1 MSTFRTALRVVA
13 GHPIYLAVYVVFLS
27 LMGVFVVGDM
37 GAATAGEKGGY
48 AAYEARVAVVD
59 RDGTALSNA
68 LAAWVSDAFEL
79 VDVADEP
86 LALQDAVATGQADCL
101 VVLPGG
107 FERELLEAAR
117 AGDEVPALEVAY
129 GQDVQAGALAAQ
141 AASRWVSLA
150 AAAAALEPQA
160 SASEVADLAL
170 VAAAERAEV
179 DVRES
184 EGALGGADRLA
195 TYLNFSTYSVMSSI
209 VVVAGVSLAAFQRPE
224 LRRRTAAGP
233 VSPAC
238 LSAGQV
244 AACLVLV
251 VAVWAWT
258 CAVALASCGGALA
271 GTDPAL
277 VACALAS
284 VLPFAL
290 VPLALAFLLAQL
302 GLSEDAVNACG
313 NIGAMV
319 LSFLGGA
326 WVPLSMLPE
335 AVQAAARLS
344 PSYWVSQAVA
354 SALHARELTPELVAE
369 LVTCLGI
376 VLLFAVTLFA
386 VGLSLGRA
394 RRRAAG
400 AA

>member
-13 GHPIYLAVYVVFLS
+13 GHPIYLVLYVVFLS

-37 GAATAGEKGGY
+37 GTATAGEKDGY

-59 RDGTALSNA
+59 RDGTALSCA
-68 LAAWVSDAFEL
+68 LAAWAGDAFE
-79 VDVADEP
+79 VVEVADEP

-101 VVLPGG
+101 VVLPEG
-107 FERELLEAAR
+107 FERELLDAAR
-117 AGDEVPALEVAY
+117 AGGEVPALEVAY

-179 DVRES
+179 SVRES

-195 TYLNFSTYSVMSSI
+195 TYLNFSTYSVRSSI

-233 VSPAC
+233 VSPAR

-244 AACLVLV
+244 VACLVLA

-258 CAVALASCGGALA
+258 CAVALASSAGALA

-277 VACALAS
+277 VACALGS

-354 SALHARELTPELVAE
+354 SALHAEALTPELAAE
-369 LVTCLGI
+369 LGTNLGI

>member
-68 LAAWVSDAFEL
+68 LTAWVSDAFEL

-86 LALQDAVATGQADCL
+86 LALQDGVATGQVDCL
-101 VVLPGG
+101 VLLPEG

-150 AAAAALEPQA
+150 AGAAALEPAASATEVAHLAQA
-160 SASEVADLAL
+160 S
-170 VAAAERAEV
+170 AAERAEV

-233 VSPAC
+233 VSPAR

-244 AACLVLV
+244 VACLVLA

-258 CAVALASCGGALA
+258 CAVALASSAGALA

-277 VACALAS
+277 VACALGS

-290 VPLALAFLLAQL
+290 VPLALAFLIAQL

>member
-68 LAAWVSDAFEL
+68 LTAWVSDAFEL

-86 LALQDAVATGQADCL
+86 LALQDGVATGQVDCL
-101 VVLPGG
+101 VLLPEG

-179 DVRES
+179 GVRES

-233 VSPAC
+233 VSPAR

-244 AACLVLV
+244 VACLVLA

-258 CAVALASCGGALA
+258 CAVALASSAGALA

-277 VACALAS
+277 VACALGS

-326 WVPLSMLPE
+326 WVPLSMGEPGGR
-335 AVQAAARLS
+335 VGAAR
-344 PSYWVSQAVA
+344 PRAHARACRRAGNVPGDR
-354 SALHARELTPELVAE
+354 SALCGDALCRGALARSRPP
-369 LVTCLGI
+369 
-376 VLLFAVTLFA
+376 
-386 VGLSLGRA
+386 S
-394 RRRAAG
+394 RRRRGVSDATRVAVRPRC
-400 AA
+400 

>member
-13 GHPIYLAVYVVFLS
+13 GHPIYLALYVVFLS

-37 GAATAGEKGGY
+37 GTATAGEKDGY

-59 RDGTALSNA
+59 RDGTALSGA
-68 LAAWVSDAFEL
+68 LAAWAGDAFEL

-86 LALQDAVATGQADCL
+86 LALQDSVATGQADCL
-101 VVLPGG
+101 VVLPEG
-107 FERELLEAAR
+107 FERELLDAAR
-117 AGDEVPALEVAY
+117 AGDEVPVLEVAY

-170 VAAAERAEV
+170 VAAEERAEV

-184 EGALGGADRLA
+184 EGALGGADRLV

-233 VSPAC
+233 VSPAR
-238 LSAGQV
+238 LSVGQV

-277 VACALAS
+277 VACALGS

-313 NIGAMV
+313 NIGAMM

-344 PSYWVSQAVA
+344 PSYWVSRAA
-354 SALHARELTPELVAE
+354 ESALHAHAITPELAAE
-369 LVTCLGI
+369 LGTNLGI

-386 VGLSLGRA
+386 VGLALGRA
-394 RRRAAG
+394 RRRVAG

>member
-68 LAAWVSDAFEL
+68 LTAWVSDAFEL

-86 LALQDAVATGQADCL
+86 LALQDGVATGQVDCL
-101 VVLPGG
+101 VLLPEG

-150 AAAAALEPQA
+150 AGAAALEPAASATEVAHLAQA
-160 SASEVADLAL
+160 S
-170 VAAAERAEV
+170 AAERAEV

-251 VAVWAWT
+251 VAVWAWA

-277 VACALAS
+277 VACALGS

-302 GLSEDAVNACG
+302 GLREDAVNACG
-313 NIGAMV
+313 NIGATM

-326 WVPLSMLPE
+326 WVPLSMLPDV
-335 AVQAAARLS
+335 VQMAARLS

-354 SALHARELTPELVAE
+354 TALHAEALTPELAAE
-369 LVTCLGI
+369 LGTNLGI

-386 VGLSLGRA
+386 VGLALGRA
-394 RRRAAG
+394 RRRVAG

>member
-13 GHPIYLAVYVVFLS
+13 GHPIYLALYVVFLS

-37 GAATAGEKGGY
+37 GTATAGEKDGY

-59 RDGTALSNA
+59 RDGTALSGA
-68 LAAWVSDAFEL
+68 LAAWAGDAFEL

-86 LALQDAVATGQADCL
+86 LALQDSVATGQADCL
-101 VVLPGG
+101 VVLPEG
-107 FERELLEAAR
+107 FERELLDAAR
-117 AGDEVPALEVAY
+117 AGDEVPVLEVAY

-170 VAAAERAEV
+170 VAAEERAEV
-179 DVRES
+179 GVRES
-184 EGALGGADRLA
+184 EGALGGADRLV

-277 VACALAS
+277 VVCALGS

-313 NIGAMV
+313 NIGAMM

-344 PSYWVSQAVA
+344 PSYWVSRAA
-354 SALHARELTPELVAE
+354 ESALHAHAITPELAAE
-369 LVTCLGI
+369 LGTSLGI

-386 VGLSLGRA
+386 VGLALGRA
-394 RRRAAG
+394 RRRVAG

>member
-13 GHPIYLAVYVVFLS
+13 GHPIYLALYVVFLS

-37 GAATAGEKGGY
+37 GVATSGEKGGY

-59 RDGTALSNA
+59 RDGTALSDA
-68 LAAWVSDAFEL
+68 LVAWVSDAFEL

-86 LALQDAVATGQADCL
+86 LALQDGVATGQVDCL
-101 VVLPGG
+101 VVLPEG
-107 FERELLEAAR
+107 FERELLEAAH

-129 GQDVQAGALAAQ
+129 GQDVQAGA
-141 AASRWVSLA
+141 
-150 AAAAALEPQA
+150 
-160 SASEVADLAL
+160 
-170 VAAAERAEV
+170 
-179 DVRES
+179 
-184 EGALGGADRLA
+184 
-195 TYLNFSTYSVMSSI
+195 
-209 VVVAGVSLAAFQRPE
+209 LAAFQRPE

-258 CAVALASCGGALA
+258 CAVALASCRGALA

-277 VACALAS
+277 VACALGS

-313 NIGAMV
+313 NIGAMM

-326 WVPLSMLPE
+326 WVPLSMLPDV
-335 AVQAAARLS
+335 VQMAARLS

-354 SALHARELTPELVAE
+354 TVLHAEALTPELAAE
-369 LVTCLGI
+369 LGTNLGI

-386 VGLSLGRA
+386 VGLALGRA
-394 RRRAAG
+394 RRRVAG

>member
-13 GHPIYLAVYVVFLS
+13 GHPIYLVLYVVFLS

-37 GAATAGEKGGY
+37 GTATAGEKDGY

-59 RDGTALSNA
+59 RDGTALSCA
-68 LAAWVSDAFEL
+68 LAAWAGDAFE
-79 VDVADEP
+79 VVEVADEP

-101 VVLPGG
+101 VVLPEG
-107 FERELLEAAR
+107 FERELLDAAR
-117 AGDEVPALEVAY
+117 AGGEVPALEVAY

-170 VAAAERAEV
+170 VVAAERAEV
-179 DVRES
+179 SVRES

-233 VSPAC
+233 VSPAR

-244 AACLVLV
+244 VACLVLA

-258 CAVALASCGGALA
+258 CAVALASSAGALA

-277 VACALAS
+277 VACALGS

>member
-13 GHPIYLAVYVVFLS
+13 GHPIYLALYVVFLS

-37 GAATAGEKGGY
+37 GTATAGEKDGY

-59 RDGTALSNA
+59 RDGTALSGA
-68 LAAWVSDAFEL
+68 LAAWAGDAFEL

-101 VVLPGG
+101 VVLPEG
-107 FERELLEAAR
+107 FERELLDAAR
-117 AGDEVPALEVAY
+117 AGDEVPVLEVAY

-170 VAAAERAEV
+170 VATAERAEV
-179 DVRES
+179 GVRES
-184 EGALGGADRLA
+184 EGALGGADRLV

-233 VSPAC
+233 VSPAR
-238 LSAGQV
+238 LSVGQV
-244 AACLVLV
+244 AACLVLA

-258 CAVALASCGGALA
+258 CAVALASCAGALV
-271 GTDPAL
+271 GTDPVL
-277 VACALAS
+277 VACALGS
-284 VLPFAL
+284 VLSFAL

-313 NIGAMV
+313 NIGAMM

-326 WVPLSMLPE
+326 WVPLSMLPDV
-335 AVQAAARLS
+335 VQMVARLS
-344 PSYWVSQAVA
+344 PSYWVSRAA
-354 SALHARELTPELVAE
+354 ESALHAEVLTPELAAE
-369 LVTCLGI
+369 LGTNLGI

-386 VGLSLGRA
+386 VGLALGRA
-394 RRRAAG
+394 RRRVAG

>member
-13 GHPIYLAVYVVFLS
+13 GHPIYLALYVVFLS
-27 LMGVFVVGDM
+27 VMGVFVVGDM
-37 GAATAGEKGGY
+37 GVATSGEKDAY

-59 RDGTALSNA
+59 RDGTALSGA
-68 LAAWVSDAFEL
+68 LAAWAGGDFEL

-86 LALQDAVATGQADCL
+86 LALQDSVAKGQVDCL
-101 VVLPGG
+101 VVLPEG
-107 FERELLEAAR
+107 FERELLDAAR

-150 AAAAALEPQA
+150 AAAAALESQA
-160 SASEVADLAL
+160 SASEVADLAQ
-170 VAAAERAEV
+170 ASAEHRAEV
-179 DVRES
+179 GVRES
-184 EGALGGADRLA
+184 EGALGAADRLA

-233 VSPAC
+233 VSPAH

-244 AACLVLV
+244 AACLVLA

-258 CAVALASCGGALA
+258 CAVALASCAGALA

-277 VACALAS
+277 VACALGS

-302 GLSEDAVNACG
+302 GLGEDAVNACG

-354 SALHARELTPELVAE
+354 SALHAEALTPELAAE
-369 LVTCLGI
+369 LGTNLGI

-386 VGLSLGRA
+386 VGLALGRA
-394 RRRAAG
+394 RRRVAG

>member
-13 GHPIYLAVYVVFLS
+13 GHPIYLALYVAFLS
-27 LMGVFVVGDM
+27 LMGVLVVGDM
-37 GAATAGEKGGY
+37 GVATAGEKDGY

-59 RDGTALSNA
+59 RDGTALSGA
-68 LAAWVSDAFEL
+68 LAAWAGEAFEL
-79 VDVADEP
+79 VEVADEP
-86 LALQDAVATGQADCL
+86 LALQDAVATGRVDCL
-101 VVLPGG
+101 VVLPEG
-107 FERELLEAAR
+107 FERELLAAAR
-117 AGDEVPALEVAY
+117 SGDEVPALEVAY

-141 AASRWVSLA
+141 ATSRWVSLA
-150 AAAAALEPQA
+150 ASAAALEPRA
-160 SASEVADLAL
+160 SAAEVADLAQTG
-170 VAAAERAEV
+170 AAERAEV
-179 DVRES
+179 AVHES

-209 VVVAGVSLAAFQRPE
+209 VVVAGVSLSAFQQPE
-224 LRRRTAAGP
+224 RRRRLAAGP
-233 VSPAC
+233 VSPAR

-244 AACLVLV
+244 AACLVLAV
-251 VAVWAWT
+251 GVWAWT
-258 CAVALASCGGALA
+258 CAVALAACGGALA

-277 VACALAS
+277 VACALGS

-326 WVPLSMLPE
+326 WVPLSMLPD

-344 PSYWVSQAVA
+344 PSYWVSQAVS
-354 SALHARELTPELVAE
+354 SALHAETLTPDLAAE
-369 LVTCLGI
+369 LGTCLGI

-386 VGLSLGRA
+386 LGLALGRA

>member
-68 LAAWVSDAFEL
+68 LTAWVSDAFEL

-86 LALQDAVATGQADCL
+86 LALQDGVATGQVDCL
-101 VVLPGG
+101 VLLPEG

-179 DVRES
+179 GVRES

-233 VSPAC
+233 VSPAR

-244 AACLVLV
+244 VACLVLA

-258 CAVALASCGGALA
+258 CAVALASSAGALA

-277 VACALAS
+277 VACALGS

-326 WVPLSMLPE
+326 WVPLSMLPD

-354 SALHARELTPELVAE
+354 SALHARELTPELAAE

>member
-13 GHPIYLAVYVVFLS
+13 GHPIYLAIYVVFLS

-37 GAATAGEKGGY
+37 GTATAGEKDGY

-59 RDGTALSNA
+59 RDGTALSGA
-68 LAAWVSDAFEL
+68 LAAWAGDAFEL

-86 LALQDAVATGQADCL
+86 LALQDGVATGQADCL
-101 VVLPGG
+101 VVLPEG
-107 FERELLEAAR
+107 FERELLDAAR
-117 AGDEVPALEVAY
+117 AGDEVPVLEVAS

-277 VACALAS
+277 VACALGS

-302 GLSEDAVNACG
+302 GLREDAVNACG
-313 NIGAMV
+313 NIGATM

-354 SALHARELTPELVAE
+354 TVLHAEALTPELAAE
-369 LVTCLGI
+369 LGTNLGI

-386 VGLSLGRA
+386 VGLALGRA
-394 RRRAAG
+394 RRRVAG

>member
-13 GHPIYLAVYVVFLS
+13 GHPIYLAIYVVFLS

-37 GAATAGEKGGY
+37 GTATAGEKDGY

-59 RDGTALSNA
+59 RDGTALSGA
-68 LAAWVSDAFEL
+68 LAAWAGDAFEL

-86 LALQDAVATGQADCL
+86 LALQDSVATGQADCL
-101 VVLPGG
+101 VVLPEG
-107 FERELLEAAR
+107 FERELLDAAR
-117 AGDEVPALEVAY
+117 AGDEVPVLEVAY

-179 DVRES
+179 GVRES
-184 EGALGGADRLA
+184 EGALGGADRLV

-233 VSPAC
+233 VSPAS
-238 LSAGQV
+238 LSVGQV
-244 AACLVLV
+244 AACLVLA

-277 VACALAS
+277 VACALGS

-313 NIGAMV
+313 NIGAMM

-326 WVPLSMLPE
+326 WVPLSMLPDV
-335 AVQAAARLS
+335 VQMAARLS

-354 SALHARELTPELVAE
+354 TVLHAEALTPELAAE
-369 LVTCLGI
+369 LGTNLGI

-386 VGLSLGRA
+386 VGLALGRA
-394 RRRAAG
+394 RRRVAG

>member
-13 GHPIYLAVYVVFLS
+13 GHPIYLVLYVVFLS

-37 GAATAGEKGGY
+37 GTATAGEKDGY

-59 RDGTALSNA
+59 RDGTALSCA
-68 LAAWVSDAFEL
+68 LAAWAGDAFE
-79 VDVADEP
+79 VVEVADEP

-101 VVLPGG
+101 VVLPEG
-107 FERELLEAAR
+107 FERELLDAAR
-117 AGDEVPALEVAY
+117 AGGEVPALEVAY

-179 DVRES
+179 SVRES

-233 VSPAC
+233 VSPAR

-244 AACLVLV
+244 VACLVLA

-258 CAVALASCGGALA
+258 CAVALASSAGALA

-277 VACALAS
+277 VACALGS

-354 SALHARELTPELVAE
+354 SALHAEALTPELAAE
-369 LVTCLGI
+369 LGTNLGI

>member
-13 GHPIYLAVYVVFLS
+13 GHPIYLAIYVVFLS

-37 GAATAGEKGGY
+37 GTATAGEKDGY

-59 RDGTALSNA
+59 RDGTALSGA
-68 LAAWVSDAFEL
+68 LAAWAGDAFEL

-86 LALQDAVATGQADCL
+86 LALQDSVATGQADCL
-101 VVLPGG
+101 VVLPEG
-107 FERELLEAAR
+107 FERELLDAAR
-117 AGDEVPALEVAY
+117 AGDEVPVLEVAY

-179 DVRES
+179 GVRES
-184 EGALGGADRLA
+184 EGALGGADRLV

-233 VSPAC
+233 VSPAR
-238 LSAGQV
+238 LSVGQV
-244 AACLVLV
+244 AACLVLA

-258 CAVALASCGGALA
+258 CAVALASCAGALV
-271 GTDPAL
+271 GTDPVL
-277 VACALAS
+277 VACALGS

-302 GLSEDAVNACG
+302 GLGEDAVNACG
-313 NIGAMV
+313 NIGAMT

-344 PSYWVSQAVA
+344 PSYWVSRAA
-354 SALHARELTPELVAE
+354 ESALHAHAITPELAAE
-369 LVTCLGI
+369 LGTCLGI

-386 VGLSLGRA
+386 VGLALGRA

>member
-13 GHPIYLAVYVVFLS
+13 GHPIYLVLYVVFLS

-37 GAATAGEKGGY
+37 GVATAGEKDGY

-59 RDGTALSNA
+59 RDGTALSGA
-68 LAAWVSDAFEL
+68 LAAWAGDAFEL

-107 FERELLEAAR
+107 FERELLDAACT
-117 AGDEVPALEVAY
+117 GGEVPALEVAY

-170 VAAAERAEV
+170 VATAERAEV
-179 DVRES
+179 GVRES

-233 VSPAC
+233 VSPAR

-244 AACLVLV
+244 VACLVLA

-258 CAVALASCGGALA
+258 CAVALASSAGALA

-277 VACALAS
+277 VACALGS